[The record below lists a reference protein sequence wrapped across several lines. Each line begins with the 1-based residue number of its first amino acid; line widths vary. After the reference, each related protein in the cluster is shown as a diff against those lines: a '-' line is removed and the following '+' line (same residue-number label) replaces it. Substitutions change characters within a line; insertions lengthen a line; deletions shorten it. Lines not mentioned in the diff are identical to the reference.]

1 MTWQPIDTAPK
12 DGTVVLAWCLN
23 DCSGPCAWAD
33 HYENS
38 CASLCLYH
46 AHAEGLA
53 GSDDGPQLV
62 KWGGGWADGSED
74 GGGEMP
80 DFWFTHDSEFERV
93 ANPTHWMPLPAA
105 PEAV

>member
-1 MTWQPIDTAPK
+1 
-12 DGTVVLAWCLN
+12 
-23 DCSGPCAWAD
+23 
-33 HYENS
+33 
-38 CASLCLYH
+38 LYH